1 MNNKNVP
8 VPDKINPCTIEVG
21 TSGYSFKDWVG
32 TFYPVGTPPDRFLEY
47 YARHFPVVEINTTY
61 YGIPH
66 SRAFKGMAEQVP
78 DDFSFYIKVHQDV
91 THKRDHPEPS
101 LRQLF
106 DSTEP
111 LRERGMLRGF
121 LAQFPY
127 SFKKNPE
134 SREYLVKLADW
145 WGKKPEPLFVE
156 FRHTSW
162 YKPVVFESLTN
173 HHLGF
178 VNVDLPP
185 LPRLPSP
192 SSEVTNGEGYIR
204 FHGRNAAT
212 WWGEHGSE
220 RYDYNYSAEELK
232 DWLPRIYDMKKK
244 AKRVIIFM
252 NNCHQGQAAKNAK
265 MLMDMFADPG

>member
-1 MNNKNVP
+1 MTSSSA
-8 VPDKINPCTIEVG
+8 PDPKKMDSCLIEVG

-32 TFYPVGTPPDRFLEY
+32 SFYPPGTPPNRMLEY
-47 YARHFPVVEINTTY
+47 YAGHFPIVEINTTY
-61 YGIPH
+61 YGIPK
-66 SRAFKGMAEQVP
+66 AQVFQGMASQVQ
-78 DDFSFYIKVHQDV
+78 DDFGFYIKVHQDV
-91 THKRDHPEPS
+91 THVRENPEAS

-106 DSTEP
+106 DSVDP

-127 SFKKNPE
+127 SFKKNPL
-134 SREYLVKLADW
+134 SREYLVRLADW
-145 WGKKPEPLFVE
+145 WGDKPEPLFVE

-162 YKPVVFESLTN
+162 YKPIVYESLEN

-192 SSEVTNGEGYIR
+192 SAEVTNGEGYIR
-204 FHGRNAAT
+204 FHGRNAAK
-212 WWGEHGSE
+212 WWGEHGGL
-220 RYDYNYSAEELK
+220 RYDYNYKADEIK
-232 DWLPRIYDMKKK
+232 DWLPNISTMTKK
-244 AKRVIIFM
+244 AKRIVIFM

-265 MLMDMFADPG
+265 MLRDLFDTL